1 MDIEIYK
8 KGYKDYLCTLHFA
21 RDIILGQCNVREQFT
36 GRPEGPSVPAG
47 PGGPMGP
54 GISFGF
60 TSYPAATSLQ
70 PQGFGILQI
79 VNFFSKTNLTFL
91 SLWDGNTSSGAHLW
105 CKSVP
110 FLNNFILKLSI

>member
-70 PQGFGILQI
+70 PQGILQI
-79 VNFFSKTNLTFL
+79 VEYFQKIILPCYLYGMVIHQAVRTCGENQ
-91 SLWDGNTSSGAHLW
+91 SLFKIIS
-105 CKSVP
+105 
-110 FLNNFILKLSI
+110 F